1 MIRFYSLMFHNS
13 LSSLHNN
20 NIYDNWNET
29 KFGYGLE
36 GSLFD
41 DNDDKIDFI
50 RRSSLLKF

>member
-1 MIRFYSLMFHNS
+1 MFHNS